1 MRDDKGSG
9 RNYGG
14 FSSATKTDFYSVSI
28 LFGPPGARKSSTA
41 FLSCPEPIR
50 TINFDG
56 RDIPAMDR
64 AKDTCSVCGKMFD
77 KHKGEDHKFK
87 PIDIERSELQTT
99 EDFDKMDPEVAKK
112 LAREMMSAFWRD
124 YELALKICA
133 PNPRTKKRGTI
144 VIDTFEEFKPIL
156 CASILGTAA
165 IPYKQL
171 RAQGRLNQ
179 ICRDIV
185 ARARRA
191 KVNLVILAREAEIYS
206 NDKGTGYYKPK
217 APGAL
222 LESVDWAGFI
232 EVKSEI
238 RGKKANITP
247 RITMMKCGGNDGEL
261 FKIYT
266 PDDWGDDGAFAWICY
281 NQWLK
286 SEIEDWR

>member
-1 MRDDKGSG
+1 MTDYKDSGST
-9 RNYGG
+9 YGG
-14 FSSATKTDFYSVSI
+14 FSSTVRTDFYAIAI
-28 LFGPPGARKSSTA
+28 LFGPPGARKSSTV

-50 TINFDG
+50 TLNFDG
-56 RDIPAMDR
+56 RDIPAFER
-64 AKDTCSVCGKMFD
+64 AKDTCSICRKMAD

-99 EDFDKMDPEVAKK
+99 EDFDKAEPEAAQKK
-112 LAREMMSAFWRD
+112 ARALITAFWRD
-124 YELALKICA
+124 YELALKVCA
-133 PNPRTKKRGTI
+133 PNPKTKRRGTV
-144 VIDTFEEFKPIL
+144 VIDTFEELKPIL
-156 CASILGTAA
+156 CASILGTTE

-191 KVNLVILAREAEIYS
+191 KVNLIILARESEIYV

-217 APGAL
+217 APRAL
-222 LESVDWAGFI
+222 LESADWAGFI
-232 EVKSEI
+232 EVKSQV
-238 RGKKANITP
+238 RAKKAVITP
-247 RITMMKCGGNDGEL
+247 QVTMMKCGGNDGEL
-261 FKIYT
+261 FKLYT
-266 PDDWGDDGAFAWICY
+266 EDDWRDDGAFAWICY